1 MSIKKSILIF
11 CAFFIV
17 PILSAVAQTEAADK
31 ILGTYYVSDDTSD
44 EDCKVRITKD
54 KSGTYNGR
62 IFWVKNPTFKDGSPK
77 RDIMNPDPAKRNT
90 PGDQI
95 PLIFHFR
102 YDAKKNQWVDG
113 EIYDPVHGKTYKCKM
128 WFENDKTLR
137 VRGYIGVPALGRT
150 MTWKKL
156 S

>member
-54 KSGTYNGR
+54 KSGTYSGR

-77 RDIMNPDPAKRNT
+77 RDIMNPDCLLPYSVLHSLKRAM
-90 PGDQI
+90 PGDREI
-95 PLIFHFR
+95 PS
-102 YDAKKNQWVDG
+102 
-113 EIYDPVHGKTYKCKM
+113 PM
-128 WFENDKTLR
+128 
-137 VRGYIGVPALGRT
+137 
-150 MTWKKL
+150 

>member
-54 KSGTYNGR
+54 KSGTYSGR
-62 IFWVKNPTFKDGSPK
+62 IFWVKNPTFKDGTPK

-90 PGDQI
+90 PRPNPAHL
-95 PLIFHFR
+95 PLPLR
-102 YDAKKNQWVDG
+102 R
-113 EIYDPVHGKTYKCKM
+113 EEEPVG
-128 WFENDKTLR
+128 
-137 VRGYIGVPALGRT
+137 
-150 MTWKKL
+150 
-156 S
+156 